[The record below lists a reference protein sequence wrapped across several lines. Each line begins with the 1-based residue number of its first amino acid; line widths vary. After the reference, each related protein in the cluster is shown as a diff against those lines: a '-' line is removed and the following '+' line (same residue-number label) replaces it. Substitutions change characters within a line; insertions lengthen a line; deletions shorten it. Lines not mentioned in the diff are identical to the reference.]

1 MQRGSLKYRSLKAV
15 VAVVL
20 WALMAGVLWLGV
32 LPIKLAAKEW
42 GVAGAWAVLP
52 VVLLAAWWIDKW
64 LDRVNARRAE
74 RLGLDPQRSG
84 LSSAPVAPARR

>member
-1 MQRGSLKYRSLKAV
+1 MQRGSFKYRSLKAV
-15 VAVVL
+15 IAVAL
-20 WALMAGVLWLGV
+20 WLLMAGILWVGV

-52 VVLLAAWWIDKW
+52 VIVLIAWWVDKW

-74 RLGLDPQRSG
+74 RLGLNDPQR
-84 LSSAPVAPARR
+84 PDIR